1 MRILFITSDYKT
13 PDKGSNIYTD
23 LAYALHKRGHQIKV
37 VVAEEKKNT
46 TTTYLNEENEIP
58 VLRVKTGNLYEVSL
72 IEKGVTF
79 LTIAKNLKKGIK
91 KYLNNEEF
99 DLILF
104 QSPPLTMQSAV
115 RWAMKKYHAE
125 SYLMM
130 KDIFPQN
137 GLDIGLYTKTNPMYL
152 YFKLQEKKLYKT
164 ASKIGCMSEGN
175 IDYLLEHN
183 KFLTESKAE
192 LFPNTAIIKNISQS
206 KQEKNNVR
214 KKYGLKDDDV
224 VAIFGGNFGKPL
236 GLNFMLEVIN
246 KCQNNKKLKFVLIG
260 KGTEKRKVYDT
271 IKKNKIKN
279 VLTFDYI
286 PREEYEKLT
295 RASDI
300 GLIFLDHRFTIP
312 NYPSKTLSYFESSL
326 PIMAATD
333 DCTDYKDMIIKE
345 KCGFW
350 SLSGDI
356 KDYMKKFNK
365 LIESESL
372 RKEMGSNGRKYYEEN
387 CNIDIS
393 VKKLEQYME
402 GVKDV

>member
-23 LAYALHKRGHQIKV
+23 LAYALHKKGHQIKV

-46 TTTYLNEENEIP
+46 EKTYLNEENEIP

-72 IEKGVTF
+72 IEKGITF
-79 LTIAKNLKKGIK
+79 LTIARDLKKGIK
-91 KYLNNEEF
+91 KFFNNEKF

-104 QSPPLTMQSAV
+104 QSPPLTMQSTV
-115 RWAMKKYHAE
+115 KWAMKKYHAN

-137 GLDIGLYTKTNPMYL
+137 GLDINLYTKTNPMYL
-152 YFKLQEKKLYKT
+152 YFKWQEKRLYKT
-164 ASKIGCMSEGN
+164 ASKIGCMSQGN
-175 IDYLLEHN
+175 INYLLEHN
-183 KFLTESKAE
+183 KFLKKEKME
-192 LFPNTAIIKNISQS
+192 LFPNTAVIKDINQSEQERNNIR
-206 KQEKNNVR
+206 E
-214 KKYGLKDDDV
+214 KYGLKEDDV
-224 VAIFGGNFGKPL
+224 VAIFGGNFGKPQ
-236 GLNFMLEVIN
+236 GLDFMLEVIQKYQKN
-246 KCQNNKKLKFVLIG
+246 KQLTFVLIG
-260 KGTEKRKVYDT
+260 KGTEKQKIYET
-271 IKKNKIKN
+271 IKKKKIKN

-300 GLIFLDHRFTIP
+300 GLIFLDNRFTIP

-333 DCTDYKDMIIKE
+333 ANTDYKDMIIKE
-345 KCGFW
+345 NCGFW

-356 KDYMKKFNK
+356 KDYTKKFNK

-372 RKEMGSNGRKYYEEN
+372 RRKMGKNGRKYYEEN
-387 CNIDIS
+387 CNVDIS
-393 VKKLEQYME
+393 VKILEQYMK

>member
-23 LAYALHKRGHQIKV
+23 LASTLHKKGHHIKV

-46 TTTYLNEENEIP
+46 KTTYLNEENEIP
-58 VLRVKTGNLYEVSL
+58 VLRVKTGNLYEVGL
-72 IEKGVTF
+72 IEKGLTF
-79 LTIAKNLKKGIK
+79 LTVAKDLKKGIK
-91 KYLNNEEF
+91 KYFNEEKF

-104 QSPPLTMQSAV
+104 QSPPLTMQSTV
-115 RWAMKKYHAE
+115 RWAMKKYHAK

-137 GLDIGLYTKTNPMYL
+137 GLDIGLYTKVNPMYL
-152 YFKLQEKKLYKT
+152 YFKIQEKKLYKT
-164 ASKIGCMSEGN
+164 ASKIGCMSQGN
-175 IDYLLEHN
+175 IDYLLDHN
-183 KFLTESKAE
+183 NFLEKDKLE
-192 LFPNTAIIKNISQS
+192 LFPNTAIIKNANQS
-206 KQEKNNVR
+206 KQEKKYIR
-214 KKYGLKDDDV
+214 EKYGLKEDDV
-224 VAIFGGNFGKPL
+224 VAIFGGNFGKPQ
-236 GLNFMLEVIN
+236 GLDFMLEVIN
-246 KCQNNKKLKFVLIG
+246 KYQKNKQLKFVLIG
-260 KGTEKRKVYDT
+260 KGTEKQKIYEI
-271 IKKNKIKN
+271 IKKKNIKN

-333 DCTDYKDMIIKE
+333 ANTDYKDMIVEE

-350 SLSGDI
+350 ALSGDI
-356 KDYMKKFNK
+356 KDYTKKFDK

-372 RKEMGSNGRKYYEEN
+372 RKQMGKNGRKYYEEN
-387 CNIDIS
+387 CNVDKS
-393 VKKLEQYME
+393 VKILEQYME
-402 GVKDV
+402 DVNNV

>member
-23 LAYALHKRGHQIKV
+23 LEYTLHKKGHQIKV

-46 TTTYLNEENEIP
+46 KTTYLNEENEIP
-58 VLRVKTGNLYEVSL
+58 VLRVRTGNLYEVGL
-72 IEKGVTF
+72 IEKGLTF
-79 LTIAKNLKKGIK
+79 LTVAKDLKKGIK
-91 KYLNNEEF
+91 KYFNEEKF

-104 QSPPLTMQSAV
+104 QSPPLTMQSTV
-115 RWAMKKYHAE
+115 RWAMKKYHAK

-137 GLDIGLYTKTNPMYL
+137 GLDIGLYTKANPMYL
-152 YFKLQEKKLYKT
+152 YFKIQEKKLYKT
-164 ASKIGCMSEGN
+164 ASKIGCMSQGN
-175 IDYLLEHN
+175 IDYLFEHN
-183 KFLTESKAE
+183 NFLEKNKLG
-192 LFPNTAIIKNISQS
+192 LFPNTAIIKNANQS
-206 KQEKNNVR
+206 KQEKKHIR
-214 KKYGLKDDDV
+214 EKYGLKEGDV
-224 VAIFGGNFGKPL
+224 VAIFGGNFGKPQ
-236 GLNFMLEVIN
+236 GLDFMLEVIN
-246 KCQNNKKLKFVLIG
+246 KYQKNKQLKFVLIG
-260 KGTEKRKVYDT
+260 KGTEKQKIYEI
-271 IKKNKIKN
+271 IKKKNIKN

-333 DCTDYKDMIIKE
+333 ASTDYKDMIIKE
-345 KCGFW
+345 NCGFW

-356 KDYMKKFNK
+356 KDYTKKFNK
-365 LIESESL
+365 LIESE
-372 RKEMGSNGRKYYEEN
+372 
-387 CNIDIS
+387 
-393 VKKLEQYME
+393 
-402 GVKDV
+402 